1 MKQKAIAFLALL
13 CALLLAV
20 AGATAEITVSKKEL
34 AQNRELTK
42 DVTSILFL
50 LQDGET
56 TQTMLIA
63 SINDKTGRAV
73 MTSLDCA
80 LTAPVEGAEDT
91 PLGAVYALGAEKS
104 RGYLAIR
111 TVNQLLDLNIGT
123 YIALDV
129 MRLPELVEAVG
140 VLEMELSEQD
150 AAALGLAAGANELT
164 GEQAL
169 SFVRLDAQGGTRGY
183 EALMQLLR
191 QGLHSGD
198 VMGLMGLGTKLLS
211 SMDTNLN
218 PLSAMTLVGAVQSG
232 EDRRELALPL
242 EEQIISDDPLV
253 ADAGAMRACFY
264 EEVYE

>member
-1 MKQKAIAFLALL
+1 MKQKAFACLALL
-13 CALLLAV
+13 CALLLA
-20 AGATAEITVSKKEL
+20 AIGATAEITVDKKKL
-34 AQNRELTK
+34 AQNGELTK
-42 DVTSILFL
+42 DVTNILFL

-80 LTAPVEGAEDT
+80 LTVPVEGAQDT
-91 PLGAVYALGAEKS
+91 PLGEVYALGAEKS
-104 RGYLAIR
+104 RGYLAVR

-129 MRLPELVEAVG
+129 ARLPELVKAVG
-140 VLEMELSEQD
+140 ALLMELSEQD
-150 AAALGLAAGANELT
+150 AAALGLTAGENELT
-164 GEQAL
+164 AEQAL

-191 QGLHSGD
+191 QGMHSGD

-211 SMDTNLN
+211 SLDTNLN

-232 EDRRELALPL
+232 EERRELALPL
-242 EEQIISDDPLV
+242 EEQIMSGDPLT
-253 ADAGAMRACFY
+253 ADAAAMGKRFY